1 MGPAIAAVDT
11 PDIYIY
17 YSDIYGNAGG
27 DWTPYIADYLGIFG
41 NISSDPMYSNL
52 FEGDYRLQPGSPCID
67 AGDPQSPD
75 DPDGSRADMGAYY
88 FNHLTGVVDNPVI
101 STIFQLNQNYPN
113 PFNSST
119 TISFELEE
127 PGNVKLLVYD
137 LLGREITVL
146 ADRHMEA
153 GGYNIGFDVSG
164 LSSGIYF
171 YRLRAGDT
179 VETKRMLLLK

>member
-1 MGPAIAAVDT
+1 
-11 PDIYIY
+11 
-17 YSDIYGNAGG
+17 
-27 DWTPYIADYLGIFG
+27 
-41 NISSDPMYSNL
+41 
-52 FEGDYRLQPGSPCID
+52 
-67 AGDPQSPD
+67 
-75 DPDGSRADMGAYY
+75 
-88 FNHLTGVVDNPVI
+88 
-101 STIFQLNQNYPN
+101 LNQNYPN